1 MPTDKIYSSKNIS
14 FSNTNNYQT
23 TGGGSNLLANVL
35 KQLIHKNVDNLT
47 CFLDVVIFG
56 CI

>member
-35 KQLIHKNVDNLT
+35 KQLTHKNVDNLT